1 MMSGTVKGWH
11 MTNNPH
17 LYGLILAGGGG
28 TRLWPKSRKKTPK
41 QFLKLLGEET
51 MFQVTLKRFNEFIP
65 GQNIIIVTTKRYASD
80 IAKQA
85 PDVPKQ
91 NIILE
96 PDKRDTALA
105 MLTGALYAMSL
116 DPKAILVNGAAD
128 HLVANKKEFMR
139 VMRVAAEVATDDK
152 HLVAIGIAPT
162 HPSTAFGYIK
172 IGPELK
178 HLGNGAPV
186 FQVAKFTE
194 KPNQSTARALIATG
208 KYFWNANNYVWSA
221 QALQASFKE
230 HMPSLYQLT
239 KDLPKLKPDK
249 FMQALPAIYDQA
261 DTISIDYA
269 ISEKAKNLLLIP
281 GDFGWN
287 DIGEWQVVYDLGKK
301 DPAGNVIIGNGQSG
315 SKDIFY
321 LDSQNNLVH
330 TNNRLVALLG
340 VNDMIIVDTDEILLV
355 APKSKSQ
362 DVKKIVEQLKK
373 DQVED
378 YL

>member
-1 MMSGTVKGWH
+1 
-11 MTNNPH
+11 MTSNPH
-17 LYGLILAGGGG
+17 LYGIILAGGGG

-51 MFQVTLKRFNEFIP
+51 MFQVTLKRFSQFIP
-65 GQNIIIVTTKRYASD
+65 LNHIIVVTTKRYAQD

-85 PDVPKQ
+85 PEIPQQ

-128 HLVANKKEFMR
+128 HVVGNKHEFVR
-139 VMRVAAEVATDDK
+139 VMKVATEVAADYK
-152 HLVAIGIAPT
+152 HLVAVGITPT
-162 HPSTAFGYIK
+162 CASTAFGYIK
-172 IGPELK
+172 IGKEYK
-178 HLGNGAPV
+178 HMGNGAPV

-194 KPNQSTARALIATG
+194 KPNQTTARAFIATG
-208 KYFWNANNYVWSA
+208 RYFWNANNYVWSA
-221 QALQASFKE
+221 QALQDAFKE
-230 HMPSLYQLT
+230 HMSSLFELTKTLPQLT
-239 KDLPKLKPDK
+239 QDK
-249 FMQALPAIYDQA
+249 FMQALPNIYKQA
-261 DTISIDYA
+261 ESISIDYA

-301 DPAGNVIIGNGQSG
+301 DPAGNVVIGNGQSQ
-315 SKDIFY
+315 SKDILC

-340 VNDMIIVDTDEILLV
+340 VNEMIVVDTNEILLV